1 MTKLANHGSWIDLSK
16 TSRSLRNK
24 RKKSMRI
31 HLGGSSRQ
39 SLVTARVK
47 LDAAVKGATSA
58 ASSELSTHLFF
69 AANVLS
75 RNTSLR
81 RAFADPSRDAASKG
95 ALVKGLFGK
104 SLSAMAL
111 EILTDVAALRWSSA
125 GDLVHVLE
133 QLAIEAEATAANINN
148 ELDRV
153 EDELFETSHIVI
165 DNFELRKALV
175 GTGTP
180 EAKSALISEVLAK
193 KASPSTVKLAVALVT
208 SLRGRSI
215 EAAFADYLFG
225 LANRRNRL
233 IAVIRVASEISDA
246 QKARLATAIEK
257 QVGQPIRVNL
267 EVDSSILGGVSV
279 KFADEL
285 VDGSV
290 SNRLASAGRAL
301 AGNK

>member
-1 MTKLANHGSWIDLSK
+1 
-16 TSRSLRNK
+16 
-24 RKKSMRI
+24 MRI

-39 SLVTARVK
+39 SLVTARAK
-47 LDAAVKGATSA
+47 LDAAVKGASA
-58 ASSELSTHLFF
+58 ASASELSTQLFF
-69 AANVLS
+69 AADVLS
-75 RNTSLR
+75 KNTSLR
-81 RAFADPSRDAASKG
+81 RAFADPSREASSKG
-95 ALVKGLFGK
+95 ALVKDLFGK
-104 SLSAMAL
+104 TLSTPAL
-111 EILTDVAALRWSSA
+111 EILTDVSALRWSSA
-125 GDLVHVLE
+125 GDLVHVVE
-133 QLAIEAEATAANINN
+133 QLAIEAEASAANINN

-153 EDELFETSHIVI
+153 EDEFFETSHLVV

-246 QKARLATAIEK
+246 QKSRLAAAIEK

-301 AGNK
+301 AGIN

>member
-1 MTKLANHGSWIDLSK
+1 
-16 TSRSLRNK
+16 
-24 RKKSMRI
+24 MRI

-39 SLVTARVK
+39 SLVTARGK
-47 LDAAVKGATSA
+47 LDAAVKGATA
-58 ASSELSTHLFF
+58 ANASELSSQLFF
-69 AANVLS
+69 AADVLAK
-75 RNTSLR
+75 NTSIR

-95 ALVKGLFGK
+95 ALVKDLFAK
-104 SLSAMAL
+104 TLAAPAL
-111 EILTDVAALRWSSA
+111 EILTSVSTLRWSAA

-133 QLAIEAEATAANINN
+133 QLAIEAEASAANINN

-153 EDELFETSHIVI
+153 EDELFETSQLVV

-180 EAKSALISEVLAK
+180 EAKSALITEVLSK
-193 KASPSTVKLAVALVT
+193 KASPSTVRLAAALVT

-233 IAVIRVASEISDA
+233 IAVVRVASSITDA
-246 QKARLATAIEK
+246 QKSRLATAIEK
-257 QVGQPIRVNL
+257 QVGQPIRVNI
-267 EVDSSILGGVSV
+267 EIEPAILGGVSV
-279 KFADEL
+279 RFADEL

-290 SNRLASAGRAL
+290 SHRLASAGRAL

>member
-1 MTKLANHGSWIDLSK
+1 
-16 TSRSLRNK
+16 
-24 RKKSMRI
+24 MRI

-165 DNFELRKALV
+165 GNFELRKALV

-267 EVDSSILGGVSV
+267 EVDPSILGGVSV

>member
-1 MTKLANHGSWIDLSK
+1 
-16 TSRSLRNK
+16 
-24 RKKSMRI
+24 MRI
-31 HLGGSSRQ
+31 HLGGSSRK

-47 LDAAVKGATSA
+47 LDAAVKGTTSA
-58 ASSELSTHLFF
+58 AASELSTHLFF
-69 AANVLS
+69 AADVLS
-75 RNTSLR
+75 KNTSLR

-95 ALVKGLFGK
+95 ALVKDLFGK
-104 SLSAMAL
+104 PLNAMAL

-125 GDLVHVLE
+125 GDLVHVVE
-133 QLAIEAEATAANINN
+133 QLAIEAEASAANINN

-165 DNFELRKALV
+165 GNFELRKALV

-233 IAVIRVASEISDA
+233 IAVVRVASEISDA
-246 QKARLATAIEK
+246 QKSRLATAIEK

-285 VDGSV
+285 VDVSV

>member
-1 MTKLANHGSWIDLSK
+1 
-16 TSRSLRNK
+16 
-24 RKKSMRI
+24 MRI

-39 SLVTARVK
+39 SLVTARGK
-47 LDAAVKGATSA
+47 LDAAVKGATA
-58 ASSELSTHLFF
+58 ANASELSSQLFF
-69 AANVLS
+69 AADVLAK
-75 RNTSLR
+75 NTSIR

-95 ALVKGLFGK
+95 ALVKDLFAK
-104 SLSAMAL
+104 TLAAPAL
-111 EILTDVAALRWSSA
+111 EILTSVSTLRCSAA

-133 QLAIEAEATAANINN
+133 QLAIEAEASAANINN

-153 EDELFETSHIVI
+153 EDELFETSQLVV

-180 EAKSALISEVLAK
+180 EAKSALITEVLSK
-193 KASPSTVKLAVALVT
+193 KASPSTVRLAAALVT

-233 IAVIRVASEISDA
+233 IAVVRVASSITDA
-246 QKARLATAIEK
+246 QKSRLATAIEK
-257 QVGQPIRVNL
+257 QVGQPIRVNI
-267 EVDSSILGGVSV
+267 EIEPAILGGVSV
-279 KFADEL
+279 RFADEL

-290 SNRLASAGRAL
+290 SHRLASAGRAL